1 MSKERFI
8 IRDDINGMNTDISE
22 NEFAVHEFNISEI
35 FPIINLK
42 CIQMNG
48 GGFSVSI
55 CYAYS
60 HSLLGRNCEMSEILG
75 IKPKH
80 IVSPHWEKVKE
91 ELSNIPQE
99 IKITRNL
106 EWTWYK
112 QGIVKR
118 YTGQNIHLRF
128 DVPESYSQ
136 KIFIAVKNSFDRN
149 RDYVNM
155 YLQDVLNNFVRENNC
170 IDRISIWK
178 ERCVFGYKG
187 VSLYGSDLYYKEYQL
202 APLPNDE
209 YILYMSMLILN
220 YLKMSGINIE
230 NEEYGISDNLC
241 VSVEFD
247 TPRKSNLREW

>member
-1 MSKERFI
+1 MSKEKFI
-8 IRDDINGMNTDISE
+8 ICDDINDMDTDISD
-22 NEFAVHEFNISEI
+22 NEFTVHESNIGKILS
-35 FPIINLK
+35 IINLK

-48 GGFSVSI
+48 GGFSASI
-55 CYAYS
+55 CYDYS
-60 HSLLGRNCEMSEILG
+60 HSLLGKNCDTSEILG
-75 IKPKH
+75 IKPKQ

-112 QGIVKR
+112 KGIVKR
-118 YTGQNIHLRF
+118 YTGQNIHFKF

-136 KIFIAVKNSFDRN
+136 KIFMAVKSSFDRN
-149 RDYVNM
+149 KDYVNM

-178 ERCVFGYKG
+178 ERCVFDYKG

-202 APLPNDE
+202 APLPNGE

-220 YLKMSGINIE
+220 YLKMNGINIE
-230 NEEYGISDNLC
+230 NEEYSISDNLC
-241 VSVEFD
+241 VNVEFD
-247 TPRKSNLREW
+247 TPQKLNLREW